1 MKCTTAGCQGEYR
14 EKLISQMFT
23 CKGQSVVIEDIPA
36 MECDVCGDILIDPE
50 VVEQLMKIGA
60 AEREPI
66 KFAPVFKFEAVAT
79 S

>member
-1 MKCTTAGCQGEYR
+1 MKCTIAGCQGEYR

-23 CKGQSVVIEDIPA
+23 RKGQSVVIEDIPA

-50 VVEQLMKIGA
+50 VVEQLMKIGVVG
-60 AEREPI
+60 REPI